1 MSRRKP
7 KEILDLWVGLFRQH
21 DLMTY
26 ATAIA
31 FQALVGLV
39 AVVLLALA
47 VLGEIGRRD
56 VWTSQIGPRIE
67 PKVLP
72 EVFSGMTAIVE
83 KIFHTSSLTLIVI
96 ASVIVVLELSL
107 VVRTVSRAIARI
119 YGQTEDRP
127 WLSRWATALGISVAL
142 TAALLGAIL
151 LATAARTAV
160 HGGWS
165 IPFTIGRW
173 LLEAIL
179 IAIAFSV
186 LVRFGPPRPRPTRWA
201 SVGGGLVVIGWIAQT
216 LAFAEYLSLTSYRS
230 AAESLLGVYFLTT
243 YLLVAAIVLLVAI
256 ELNELIRKNALS

>member
-1 MSRRKP
+1 MPRRRP
-7 KEILDLWVGLFRQH
+7 KHLLDLWIGLFRDH
-21 DLMTY
+21 DLITY

-31 FQALVGLV
+31 FQAFVALV
-39 AVVLLALA
+39 AIVLLALA
-47 VLGEIGRRD
+47 VLGEIGRSD
-56 VWTSQIGPRIE
+56 VWTNQVGPHIE

-83 KIFHTSSLTLIVI
+83 KIFHTSSLTLIVA

-119 YGQTEDRP
+119 YGQTENRP
-127 WLSRWATALGISVAL
+127 WTGRWVTALGISVAL

-165 IPFTIGRW
+165 VPFTIGRW

-179 IAIAFSV
+179 IAVAFSV

-201 SVGGGLVVIGWIAQT
+201 SAGGGLVVLGWIAET
-216 LAFAEYLSLTSYRS
+216 LVFAEYLSLTNYRS

-243 YLLVAAIVLLVAI
+243 YLLVAAIILLVAI
-256 ELNELIRKNALS
+256 ELNELLRKNALS